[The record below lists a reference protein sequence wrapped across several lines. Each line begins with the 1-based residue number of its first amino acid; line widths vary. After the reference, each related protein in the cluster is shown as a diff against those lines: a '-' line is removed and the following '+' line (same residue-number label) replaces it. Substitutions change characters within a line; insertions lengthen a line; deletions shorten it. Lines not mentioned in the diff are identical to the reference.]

1 MTRMLPDQMIFTKVD
16 PRNVG
21 SGLDHLQGRSRFG
34 DLPGTQGEG
43 SAGKRVEVSPERAR
57 LPSRSPS
64 NPERAPGRP
73 PRVRRWRC
81 ASPRL
86 CAPLWVGAGGRILF
100 SAPAPPGV
108 RGIVL
113 GSPAQSICQGPAS
126 DK

>member
-16 PRNVG
+16 PLNVG
-21 SGLDHLQGRSRFG
+21 SELDHLQGGSRFG
-34 DLPGTQGEG
+34 DLPGAQGG
-43 SAGKRVEVSPERAR
+43 SAGERMEVSPERAR
-57 LPSRSPS
+57 LPSQSPS

-86 CAPLWVGAGGRILF
+86 CAPLWVGAGGRILL
-100 SAPAPPGV
+100 SAPAPLWV

-113 GSPAQSICQGPAS
+113 CSPAQSICQGPAS